1 MKWDITYLQ
10 LNENADFKEGIISKD
25 LKKLMLF
32 EDRGTHIYKMKLNER
47 EFDIDLKSK
56 VEIKNYQKDIIYA
69 PLWNNKL
76 LQNEPWM
83 KPDGIFFC
91 SSTNP

>member
-32 EDRGTHIYKMKLNER
+32 EDRGTHIYKMKLMG
-47 EFDIDLKSK
+47 
-56 VEIKNYQKDIIYA
+56 II
-69 PLWNNKL
+69 L
-76 LQNEPWM
+76 
-83 KPDGIFFC
+83 IFQY
-91 SSTNP
+91 